1 MTDAQPDAMRLLF
14 KQYLQIEKNASPLTI
29 TNYEKD
35 IRDFTAFLEQ
45 HAAVD
50 YAAVSYAHVRQYLSE
65 LHARQYSRR
74 SIARKLSSLRS
85 FYKFLLREELVAQ
98 NPFAMAAT
106 PKLSKRLPTFLFPK
120 EVEELLALP
129 NTAEPF
135 GLRDRLILEI
145 LYGCGI
151 RVSELVGMTVSSV
164 DPMAGTARVF
174 GKGAKERYVPLGQ
187 HALQAYRAYIEKGR
201 PALVKQGASLA
212 LFLNTRGQA
221 MSDRSVRRML
231 TDYVER
237 ASHVLKV
244 SPHTF
249 RHTFATHLLENGADL
264 RSVQEM
270 LGHASISSTQIYT
283 HVTRERM
290 RAVYNQAHPR
300 A

>member
-1 MTDAQPDAMRLLF
+1 MKDAQPDMMRLLF

-50 YAAVSYAHVRQYLSE
+50 YAAVSYACVRQYLSE
-65 LHARQYSRR
+65 LHARAYSRR
-74 SIARKLSSLRS
+74 SIARRLSCLRS
-85 FYKFLLREELVAQ
+85 FYKFLLREELVEH

-106 PKLSKRLPTFLFPK
+106 PRLEKRLPTFLFPK
-120 EVEELLALP
+120 EVEQLLALP
-129 NTAEPF
+129 DTTTPF

-145 LYGCGI
+145 LYGSGI

-164 DPMAGTARVF
+164 DTGVGTALVL

-187 HALQAYRAYIEKGR
+187 HALLAYRAYIEKGR
-201 PALVKQGASLA
+201 PALVKQSVSLA

-231 TDYVER
+231 TDYVEQ
-237 ASHVLKV
+237 ASDVLKV